1 MSKVLKVI
9 AGVSLLWL
17 FQGSVFAEDV
27 PPPPS
32 DKPNGIIDKADSNK
46 DGKVTYDEFKA
57 AREVK
62 MQENFN
68 KLDADGDGAVDKA
81 EEQKA
86 REARREK
93 RHERRPERRD
103 DRKN

>member
-1 MSKVLKVI
+1 MSKMLKVI
-9 AGVSLLWL
+9 AGVSLLWV

-32 DKPNGIIDKADSNK
+32 DKPNGMIDKADSNK

-62 MQENFN
+62 MQEHFN
-68 KLDADGDGAVDKA
+68 KLDANGDGAVDK
-81 EEQKA
+81 EEAHKA

-93 RHERRPERRD
+93 RQERREN
-103 DRKN
+103 RKD